1 MKVSEIIEFK
11 NKKIE
16 KLNLEKEL
24 TEQVCDWILEILY
37 NVKTSVSS
45 RLEFKE
51 EDICIDEIGYFTVKV
66 DGCPMG
72 FEVRKL
78 QDDNFIYSIIDLDL
92 NFFKKGSYKYNSIEF
107 ATKEFLDKIGGQ

>member
-11 NKKIE
+11 NKKIK

-24 TEQVCDWILEILY
+24 TEQVTDWILEIL
-37 NVKTSVSS
+37 NNIDPS
-45 RLEFKE
+45 RVEFKE
-51 EDICIDEIGYFTVKV
+51 EDICIDKTGYFTVKV

-78 QDDNFIYSIIDLDL
+78 QNDNFIYTLIDIDL
-92 NFFKKGSYKYNSIEF
+92 NFFKKSIYKYNSIEF
-107 ATKEFLDKIGGQ
+107 ATEEFLDKIGGM